1 MKADDIETIFIAGAG
16 AMGSGIAQ
24 VAAQAGYR
32 VYLRDLNDELV
43 NRGLQNIE
51 RFLNKGIERGKVTEE
66 MKEKVLSNIT
76 GTTSMEQAKEAD
88 FVIEAVVEN
97 MDIKKQVFKEFD
109 EFCSEETILASNTSS
124 LSITEM
130 ASVTDRPDRVV
141 GMHFFN
147 PPQLMKLVEVVRGSA
162 TSDDTVSIT
171 LELARKFGKEPIE
184 VIESPGFVVNRL
196 LVPFLNEAFYL
207 LYEGV
212 AKPEDID
219 KAIKLGLNH
228 PMGPFELADFTGLD
242 ILYAVCEV
250 FYNEFKDPK
259 YRPCPLLKKYIRAGW
274 LGRKTGRGVYDYSK
288 K

>member
-1 MKADDIETIFIAGAG
+1 MEVEDIKTIFIAGAG

-43 NRGLQNIE
+43 NKGLKNIE
-51 RFLNKGIERGKVTEE
+51 RFLDRGIERGKVTEE

-76 GTTSMEQAKEAD
+76 GTTSMEEAKEAD

-109 EFCSEETILASNTSS
+109 EYCPEDTILASNTSS

-130 ASVTDRPDRVV
+130 ASVTDRPDKVV

-162 TSDDTVSIT
+162 TSDETVRTT
-171 LELARKFGKEPIE
+171 LELAKSFGKEPIE

-219 KAIKLGLNH
+219 KAVKLGLNH

-250 FYNEFKDPK
+250 FYNEFNDPK

>member
-43 NRGLQNIE
+43 NRGLQSIE
-51 RFLNKGIERGKVTEE
+51 RFLDKGIERGKVTQE
-66 MKEKVLSNIT
+66 MKEKVLSSIT
-76 GTTSMEQAKEAD
+76 GTTSMEKAKEAD

-162 TSDDTVSIT
+162 TSDETVNTT

-212 AKPEDID
+212 AKPKDID

-259 YRPCPLLKKYIRAGW
+259 YRPCPLLRKYIRAGW